1 MVKEMF
7 QKYQGLLPAIL
18 KEVTH
23 KTSPGNVWLS
33 GGDAESR
40 QGVMSAIHKTACS
53 HEAQLPSEAARG
65 ISFVWAEAGECA
77 TSNEFYEELC
87 IGLKIRHGV
96 PAATGGSALILAQK
110 LAECIADKAYEANEQ
125 STARHGVKTC
135 ADLTSKETFMELQSR
150 VFFELNYYD
159 VYLVHDFGVFIKR
172 LINNKPAEA
181 VALLGA
187 MNKLSECCLAGGHK
201 ALGWVLDSEWRLDEL
216 LKGKSAFCPAGVN
229 FNFIGM
235 RVVLAPE
242 GGKK

>member
-1 MVKEMF
+1 MDKEMF
-7 QKYQGLLPAIL
+7 QKYQGPLSDIL
-18 KEVTH
+18 KEITH

-33 GGDAESR
+33 GGDAEGR
-40 QGVMSAIHKTACS
+40 QEVMSAIFKTACS
-53 HEAQLPSEAARG
+53 HVAQLPGEAARG
-65 ISFVWAEAGECA
+65 ISFVWAEARECA
-77 TSNEFYEELC
+77 TTNEFYEELC

-96 PAATGGSALILAQK
+96 
-110 LAECIADKAYEANEQ
+110 
-125 STARHGVKTC
+125 KTYVE
-135 ADLTSKETFMELQSR
+135 LTPQETFMELQSR

-159 VYLVHDFGVFIKR
+159 VFLVHDFGVFIKQ

-181 VALLGA
+181 VAFLGA

-216 LKGKSAFCPAGVN
+216 LKGKSAFCPAGIN

-235 RVVLAPE
+235 RAALAPE